1 MKDHERPVP
10 APAGEKRPPMA
21 GRALAG
27 PLGPGD
33 ANGNGNA

>member
-1 MKDHERPVP
+1 MSANERPVP

-27 PLGPGD
+27 PLRPD
-33 ANGNGNA
+33 RSV